1 MHLGINDGD
10 TRGAM
15 PWDIYNRAAVIC
27 QIESKVG
34 AENADAISAIEGGE
48 SAGPQYTALLA
59 HPSVLRV
66 ASLLVHIFHLD
77 ASLLVHIFHLDEAVL
92 FSSHSCPFLI
102 PLPLASCPCPFPLLH
117 LALSLPSPPRLHFN
131 AHTIFIPPYPCLK
144 HLLAT
149 PPSFPAPL
157 TELC

>member
-59 HPSVLRV
+59 HPSVLRGIPSS
-66 ASLLVHIFHLD
+66 AYLPSRRIPPSAHLPSRRGRSLFITLLLIPHPATSSLLSV
-77 ASLLVHIFHLDEAVL
+77 SLSV
-92 FSSHSCPFLI
+92 
-102 PLPLASCPCPFPLLH
+102 
-117 LALSLPSPPRLHFN
+117 
-131 AHTIFIPPYPCLK
+131 
-144 HLLAT
+144 AT
-149 PPSFPAPL
+149 PRPVSTFSASSPL
-157 TELC
+157 